1 MGTIFNTL
9 LNKIRNR
16 KRAHVAPKS
25 ADETAR
31 FIADLNQALVPLA
44 EPDKIMESVVKMV
57 GEYLHVDRCGY
68 AEVDKDQNLFTVR
81 GDYVR
86 GGASSIVGQYQMSG
100 FGDRERQVL
109 FGDCPYI
116 VNDIEA
122 ESPPGTDLS
131 LYQRGGIRALLCV
144 PLRKG
149 SNFVARIAVQQ
160 SEPRH
165 WTENEILLLTTVADR
180 CWESVER
187 ARALK
192 VLKESDERYRAFIKN
207 SSEAIW
213 RFELEQ
219 PIPLSLSTD
228 EQMEMMFKYAY
239 LAECNEAMARMYGY
253 ASAGEIIG
261 ARLLD
266 LMVRSDPQNV
276 AMLLKLA
283 DNGFRLTDFET
294 HELDRYGN
302 TKYFLNN
309 MTAILENDAVVRA
322 WGTQRDITEQKRAEG
337 ERERLSREVEA
348 ERDRLKRIL
357 EQMPI
362 GVAIATAPSGQNF
375 FHNPEAVRLLRH
387 PLSTVG
393 ISGYGEYGGALH
405 EDGSPYRPEE
415 YPLARSLMSEEVI
428 KGEEMRYRRGD
439 GTETVLSVDS
449 APIYDSEG
457 HLALAVVTF
466 IDIAARR
473 RAEEDLRESE
483 ERFSKAFRA
492 TPDSLV
498 ISRIADGV
506 VLEANDSFLSIA
518 GYKREEVVGKS
529 TLSLGM
535 FVDPATRQRAVALMQ
550 EQKFVHDLEFAMK
563 TKSGQVRLMMFSAQ
577 PLEIRGEHCWLTIGR
592 DISEQRQAEQERERL
607 LLQEKVAR
615 EEAEAA
621 NRMKDEVL
629 ATISHE
635 LRTPLTAI
643 LGWAQVLTTGEI
655 PEAQARH
662 ALEVIEKNAKS
673 QARLIDDILDTS
685 RIITGRLRLDPQPI
699 AVDAVFQAALE
710 VVRPSA
716 EAKRMSLGVSVDD
729 HGSVVFGDAVRLQQV
744 IWNLLSNAVKFTN
757 AGGHVDARLR
767 CTNDQC
773 EISISDTGVGIEPQF
788 LPYVFERFRQADN
801 TSTRRYGGLGLGLA
815 IVRHLVEL
823 HGGRVSA
830 SSSGP
835 NQGSTFTVTLPLGSP
850 LRLPETANRPPESE
864 SRPAAPSSVAEN
876 GARLDRVR
884 VLVVD
889 DDSDTLEML
898 HYVLRERGA
907 TVMTAPSAS
916 TAMKTME
923 QWRPDVVVCDI
934 AMPDQDGYELI
945 AELRSLNA
953 ERGGNVPAVALTA
966 YARPEDRA
974 QALAAGFQMH
984 VAKPVDPDELIAVLA
999 SLTRGVHI

>member
-1 MGTIFNTL
+1 MGTFFSTL

-16 KRAHVAPKS
+16 RRAHTEPKS

-31 FIADLNQALVPLA
+31 FIAELNQALVPLA
-44 EPDKIMESVVKMV
+44 EPDKIMETVVKMV

-68 AEVDKDQNLFTVR
+68 AEVDKEQNLFIVR

-109 FGDCPYI
+109 FGDRPYI

-144 PLRKG
+144 PLRKDK
-149 SNFVARIAVQQ
+149 NFVARIAVQQ
-160 SEPRH
+160 STPRH
-165 WTENEILLLTTVADR
+165 WTEDEISLLTTVADR
-180 CWESVER
+180 CWESVAR

-192 VLKESDERYRAFIKN
+192 ILKESDERYRLLTELSPDGVVIADPACVIHLANPAMLRMVGVSSQDAVGRNLFDFIVPEYQDSCRDFFGKLMTN
-207 SSEAIW
+207 AELATEVEAVFRRTDGSTFPVEVNAV
-213 RFELEQ
+213 RFEWKGQ
-219 PIPLSLSTD
+219 PFAQI
-228 EQMEMMFKYAY
+228 
-239 LAECNEAMARMYGY
+239 
-253 ASAGEIIG
+253 
-261 ARLLD
+261 
-266 LMVRSDPQNV
+266 
-276 AMLLKLA
+276 
-283 DNGFRLTDFET
+283 
-294 HELDRYGN
+294 
-302 TKYFLNN
+302 
-309 MTAILENDAVVRA
+309 VVH
-322 WGTQRDITEQKRAEG
+322 DISGRKQAEG
-337 ERERLSREVEA
+337 ERERFSREVEA

-362 GVAIATAPSGQNF
+362 GVAIATAPSGQIV

-387 PLSTVG
+387 PFATVG
-393 ISGYGEYGGALH
+393 ISGYGQHGGALH

-473 RAEEDLRESE
+473 RAEEELRESE
-483 ERFSKAFRA
+483 ERFAKAFRA
-492 TPDSLV
+492 SPDSMV

-518 GYKREEVVGKS
+518 GYKRDEVVGKS
-529 TLSLGM
+529 TLSLGLY
-535 FVDPATRQRAVALMQ
+535 VDPATRQRAVAMMQ
-550 EQKFVHDLEFAMK
+550 QQNFVRDIEFAMK

-577 PLEIRGEHCWLTIGR
+577 PLELRGEHCWLTIGR
-592 DISEQRQAEQERERL
+592 DISEQKQAEQEREHL

-643 LGWAQVLTTGEI
+643 LGWAQALTTGEI
-655 PEAQARH
+655 PEPQAHH

-685 RIITGRLRLDPQPI
+685 RIITGRLRLDPQPVE
-699 AVDAVFQAALE
+699 VDAVFQAAVE

-757 AGGHVDARLR
+757 AGGRVDARLS
-767 CTNDQC
+767 CTEDHC

-823 HGGRVSA
+823 HGGKVSA
-830 SSSGP
+830 SSPGR

-850 LRLPETANRPPESE
+850 LRLPETEDRPPESE
-864 SRPAAPSSVAEN
+864 SKQTTPSSLAEN
-876 GARLDRVR
+876 GYRLDRIR

-898 HYVLRERGA
+898 RYVLRERGA

-916 TAMKTME
+916 TAMKTLE

-945 AELRSLNA
+945 AAVRSLGA

-966 YARPEDRA
+966 YARPEDRVR
-974 QALAAGFQMH
+974 ALAAGFQMH
-984 VAKPVDPDELIAVLA
+984 VAKPVDPDELINVLA
-999 SLTRGVHI
+999 SLTRGVPS